1 MSGVA
6 QNRTGEWAVALVSGV
21 IFGVGLAVAG
31 MTRPEKVRGFL
42 DFTGAWDP
50 SLAFVMGGAVL
61 VHALAFRL
69 ITRRKSPVFAAK
81 FALPTRRDLDAKL
94 LAGAALFGVGWG
106 LGGFCPGPGITSLV
120 GGAAPVA
127 FFVLAMLVGIAVT
140 ARLEDTAKPVI
151 EAARTLG
158 AR

>member
-1 MSGVA
+1 MSDVVHN
-6 QNRTGEWAVALVSGV
+6 QRGEWAISLVSGV
-21 IFGVGLAVAG
+21 IFGLGLALSG

-94 LAGAALFGVGWG
+94 LGGAALFGVGWG

-140 ARLEDTAKPVI
+140 ARFEDSAMPVVD
-151 EAARTLG
+151 AARTPT

>member
-6 QNRTGEWAVALVSGV
+6 QNRTGEWVVALVSGV
-21 IFGVGLAVAG
+21 IFGLGLAVAG

-61 VHALAFRL
+61 VHAVAFRL

-106 LGGFCPGPGITSLV
+106 LGGFCPGPGLTSLV

-140 ARLEDTAKPVI
+140 ARLEDSAKPVI
-151 EAARTLG
+151 DAARTPA

>member
-151 EAARTLG
+151 EAARTPG